1 MAKMHLEFITLE
13 FNTVQKVCAIFN
25 LLQAI
30 CKIDLEMSS
39 KIALKG
45 GKQRAKIGRNNG
57 SEMDKKGSQSSLEN

>member
-1 MAKMHLEFITLE
+1 MADLKIMMAKMHLEFITLE

-45 GKQRAKIGRNNG
+45 GR
-57 SEMDKKGSQSSLEN
+57 